1 MNISKRFLLATVAL
15 GAAASILIAGGCGG
29 GSLAAKEQTNP
40 KYPEKPV
47 SLIVAYGTGGGT
59 DITARILGA
68 FLAKE
73 LKQPVNVINV
83 TGGSGWNGWGQ
94 LAQAKPDG
102 YTIGYIN
109 IPNIFQG
116 YLDPKAK
123 RKETL
128 DSFSVIMNHVSDP
141 CLWVVKADSRY
152 QTLQDL
158 IDEVKKTPGKV
169 SFAAHG
175 VGGDD
180 HLALMLMNRQAGTK
194 FRLIHNNST
203 SISIAQLLGG
213 HVEVVGA
220 NVSEL
225 FNLAKNGE
233 VRVLGVMGGKR
244 SEFIPDA
251 PTFREQGFNIIMSVS
266 RGIAAPHDM
275 PPEVLKALTTA
286 LEQTVKNPEH
296 VAKAREM
303 GLTVDTMTGE
313 QYKKFLKDEQQ
324 KIKQLMGW

>member
-1 MNISKRFLLATVAL
+1 MDMSKRVLVATVAL
-15 GAAASILIAGGCGG
+15 GAAVSILIAGCGG
-29 GSLAAKEQTNP
+29 GSLAAKEQPTP
-40 KYPEKPV
+40 RYPEKPV

-68 FLAKE
+68 FLARE

-102 YTIGYIN
+102 HTIGYIN

-116 YLDPKAK
+116 FLDPKAK

-128 DSFSVIMNHVSDP
+128 ESFAVIMNHVSDP
-141 CLWVVKADSRY
+141 CLWVVKADSKYR
-152 QTLQDL
+152 TLQDL
-158 IDEVKKTPGKV
+158 IDDVKKNPEKV

-180 HLALMLMNRQAGTK
+180 HLALMLMNKLTGAK

-225 FNLAKNGE
+225 FNLAKNGD
-233 VRVLGVMGGKR
+233 VRVLGVMGEKR
-244 SEFIPDA
+244 SEFIADA
-251 PTFREQGFNIIMSVS
+251 PTFKEQGFNITMSVS
-266 RGIAAPHDM
+266 RGIAAPKDT
-275 PPEVLKALTTA
+275 PPEILKALTTA
-286 LEQTVKNPEH
+286 LEKTVKNPEH

-303 GLTVDTMTGE
+303 GLTADTMAGE